1 MTIVI
6 QDGAESNALQLFTNK
21 IATGQD
27 LILKLFK
34 SNTTPAEADTAATY
48 TVATFTGYANKG
60 LTGASWTISG
70 TAPTQIAFAQQV
82 FASSADQTL
91 ENVYG
96 YYYIRTTAVDIMG
109 AERFT
114 SAPFPIENDGD
125 EIRITPQI
133 TAT

>member
-34 SNTTPAEADTAATY
+34 SNTTPADADIASAY
-48 TVATFTGYANKG
+48 TVADFTGYANKG
-60 LTGASWTISG
+60 LAGASWTVTG
-70 TAPTQIAFAQQV
+70 TAPTQIAFTQQT
-82 FASSADQTL
+82 FTSSADQTL
-91 ENVYG
+91 QNVYG

-114 SAPFPIENDGD
+114 SAPFPIENNGD

-133 TAT
+133 TAV